1 MDMPE
6 KMDLRSLDVAEDKR
20 RQLAQLFP
28 EVVTEVREE
37 GGGTTNGHESTR
49 MGRYRYAVDFEKLKG
64 VLGEFSEI
72 LENQR
77 ERYGMTW
84 PGKNECLKIIQQ
96 PSIATLKPCR
106 EESINFDETENL
118 FIEGDNLEAL
128 KLLQKAYYGKVKMI
142 YIDPP
147 YNTGKEFI
155 YPDKYSENLDTY
167 LSYTGQVDA
176 EGRKFSTN
184 TEAEGRFHSKW
195 LNMMLPRLY
204 LARNLL
210 RDDGVIFISI
220 DDHEVKNLRELCDEV
235 FGEENFVAQLIWE
248 GANKNDARQIGIAHE
263 YVIVYSRSRIDL
275 PVGWRIAK
283 EGTEPVFKE
292 VERLKKKHGKDFK
305 AASEELASWFRSMK
319 ATTSF
324 SLRRFRN
331 IDERG
336 AYKEDDP
343 TAPGGRHFNLMNPR
357 TGELIPL
364 RKNRGWGFD
373 QETFNRLVEE
383 GRITFVTP
391 TSVMVRRYLH
401 ETDSVTPPS
410 VFYQPARSAS
420 ERLGKLLGQNIFDYP
435 KDEFIIAKFL
445 EMSTGASSQPDIIL
459 DFFSGSCTTAHA
471 VLELNKQD
479 GGNRKFIM
487 VQLPEPCDE
496 KSEAYKAGYKT
507 IADIGKERIRR
518 VIKKR
523 SEDEPRID
531 TNKHES
537 KQEQLFSDPEI
548 SVHSCPFVVQS
559 PPGFRVFKLALSNF
573 RLWDGSQPGEDPEKI
588 AKQLEL
594 HEQHIDPNATPED
607 LLYELLLKAGFPL
620 TTKVEPLYLFDGKL
634 QNEEPRIDTNQH
646 ESKDKNIGVH
656 SCSLVVPSVFSIAE
670 GALLICLQD
679 EITKELIKAMADAD
693 PLQVICLDSGF
704 KNNDQLKANAVQTFK
719 ARNKS
724 AETATVFRT
733 V

>member
-1 MDMPE
+1 MDKPQ
-6 KMDLRSLDVAEDKR
+6 KADLTSMDVAEDKR
-20 RQLAQLFP
+20 RQLGQLFP
-28 EVVTEVREE
+28 EVVTETLTDDGKLVQ
-37 GGGTTNGHESTR
+37 
-49 MGRYRYAVDFEKLKG
+49 AVDFERLKG

-106 EESINFDETENL
+106 EESVNFDETENL

-155 YPDKYSENLDTY
+155 YPDNYSENLDTY
-167 LSYTGQVDA
+167 LRYTGQVDA
-176 EGRKFSTN
+176 EGRKFSSN

-235 FGEENFVAQLIWE
+235 FGEESFVSTIVWEKRYSPQNAVKWFSDSHDFLLVYAKNKLNWYPKLLNRSEAMNNRYRNLDDDPRGVWKPADATAQGGHGTE
-248 GANKNDARQIGIAHE
+248 SQF
-263 YVIVYSRSRIDL
+263 YVLTAPNGKKHALPNGRCWVY
-275 PVGWRIAK
+275 
-283 EGTEPVFKE
+283 TEPVFQKMVEDNRVWFGADGNNVPAIKRFLSEVKQGTACQTIWKYSDVGHNQEGKKE
-292 VERLKKKHGKDFK
+292 VN
-305 AASEELASWFRSMK
+305 
-319 ATTSF
+319 
-324 SLRRFRN
+324 SLFP
-331 IDERG
+331 E
-336 AYKEDDP
+336 
-343 TAPGGRHFNLMNPR
+343 
-357 TGELIPL
+357 
-364 RKNRGWGFD
+364 
-373 QETFNRLVEE
+373 
-383 GRITFVTP
+383 
-391 TSVMVRRYLH
+391 S
-401 ETDSVTPPS
+401 S
-410 VFYQPARSAS
+410 VFDTPKPV
-420 ERLGKLLGQNIFDYP
+420 RLLNRILHV
-435 KDEFIIAKFL
+435 
-445 EMSTGASSQPDIIL
+445 STEPDSIIL

-496 KSEAYKAGYKT
+496 QSEAYKAGYKT

-518 VIKKR
+518 VIKKL
-523 SEDEPRID
+523 EEEEPRID
-531 TNKHES
+531 ANKRES
-537 KQEQLFSDPEI
+537 KQEQLFSDPDI
-548 SVHSCPFVVQS
+548 GVHSRSLAVQS
-559 PPGFRVFKLALSNF
+559 PPGFKVFKLDRSNF
-573 RLWDGSQPGEDPEKI
+573 RLWDGSQSGEDADKI
-588 AKQLEL
+588 ATQLEL
-594 HEQHIDPNATPED
+594 HEQHIDPGATQED
-607 LLYELLLKAGFPL
+607 ILYELLLKAGFPL
-620 TTKVEPLYLFDGKL
+620 ATKVEPLYLVDGKL
-634 QNEEPRIDTNQH
+634 QKEEPRIDTNQH
-646 ESKDKNIGVH
+646 ESKQKDIGVH
-656 SCSLVVPSVFSIAE
+656 SCSFVVPSVFSIAE
-670 GALLICLQD
+670 GALLICLQE

>member
-1 MDMPE
+1 MDKPE
-6 KMDLRSLDVAEDKR
+6 KMDLRSMDVADEKR

-28 EVVTEVREE
+28 EVVTEIRDEPRMD
-37 GGGTTNGHESTR
+37 TNGHEL
-49 MGRYRYAVDFEKLKG
+49 GGGYRYAVDFERLKG

-72 LENQR
+72 LENRR

-106 EESINFDETENL
+106 EESVNFDETENL

-155 YPDKYSENLDTY
+155 YPDNYSENLDTY

-176 EGRKFSTN
+176 QGRKFSTN

-220 DDHEVKNLRELCDEV
+220 DDHEVKNLCELCDEV
-235 FGEENFVAQLIWE
+235 FGEENFVAQILWRKRSTPPNDQVI
-248 GANKNDARQIGIAHE
+248 GANHDYILAFSKNSDDLALALRKRSLDQVARYKNPDNHPKGPWAAGDLMANVKGGR
-263 YVIVYSRSRIDL
+263 YVPSLFFPIVNPETGKEHFPGSN
-275 PVGWRIAK
+275 GNWRFNRDKIAK
-283 EGTEPVFKE
+283 LLENNEIYFGSDNSGRPKLKRFLCDVKEGMSWPTIW
-292 VERLKKKHGKDFK
+292 DFPPLNTRG
-305 AASEELASWFRSMK
+305 SEEML
-319 ATTSF
+319 
-324 SLRRFRN
+324 
-331 IDERG
+331 
-336 AYKEDDP
+336 
-343 TAPGGRHFNLMNPR
+343 
-357 TGELIPL
+357 
-364 RKNRGWGFD
+364 
-373 QETFNRLVEE
+373 Q
-383 GRITFVTP
+383 
-391 TSVMVRRYLH
+391 
-401 ETDSVTPPS
+401 
-410 VFYQPARSAS
+410 
-420 ERLGKLLGQNIFDYP
+420 LLGSSTAFENP
-435 KDEFIIAKFL
+435 KPSGLLSDL
-445 EMSTGASSQPDIIL
+445 LSLGAAEPDSIIL

-471 VLELNKQD
+471 VLDLNKQD

-518 VIKKR
+518 VIKKL
-523 SEDEPRID
+523 EEENEPRMN
-531 TNKHES
+531 TNEHES
-537 KQEQLFSDPEI
+537 KQEQLFSDPDI

-559 PPGFRVFKLALSNF
+559 PPGFRVFKLDRSNF
-573 RLWDGSQPGEDPEKI
+573 RLWDGAQPGDDPAQI

-594 HEQHIDPNATPED
+594 HEQHIDPDATQED
-607 LLYELLLKAGFPL
+607 ILYELLLKAGFPL
-620 TTKVEPLYLFDGKL
+620 TTKVEPLYLSDGKL
-634 QNEEPRIDTNQH
+634 QKDEPRIDTNQH
-646 ESKDKNIGVH
+646 ESKEQNISVH

-670 GALLICLQD
+670 GALLICLQG

-719 ARNKS
+719 SRNKS
-724 AETATVFRT
+724 VETATVFRT

>member
-1 MDMPE
+1 MKTMDKEQDKPAKAELTSM
-6 KMDLRSLDVAEDKR
+6 DVADDKR

-28 EVVTEVREE
+28 EVVTE
-37 GGGTTNGHESTR
+37 TR
-49 MGRYRYAVDFEKLKG
+49 TEDGKLVHAVDYERLKG

-106 EESINFDETENL
+106 EESVNFDDTENL

-155 YPDKYSENLDTY
+155 YPDNYSENLDTY

-220 DDHEVKNLRELCDEV
+220 DDNEAASLKKLCDDV
-235 FGEENFVAQLIWE
+235 YGEENLLCVFAWQKRYAPPPDTTDIGYQHESIIAYRKSDSFSASLLPLSDAQKARYTNPDNDPRGPWKAADYTCRYTSDERPNLYYPVQNPNTGEDIWPKKTRVWSSSREITEQNIQENRLWWGADGTNSTPALKNFLSDIQQGRMPSSLLLHEEVGHTDLAAKELRSLIPE
-248 GANKNDARQIGIAHE
+248 IKFTAKPSRLIAH
-263 YVIVYSRSRIDL
+263 
-275 PVGWRIAK
+275 
-283 EGTEPVFKE
+283 F
-292 VERLKKKHGKDFK
+292 
-305 AASEELASWFRSMK
+305 M
-319 ATTSF
+319 SF
-324 SLRRFRN
+324 S
-331 IDERG
+331 
-336 AYKEDDP
+336 
-343 TAPGGRHFNLMNPR
+343 TAP
-357 TGELIPL
+357 
-364 RKNRGWGFD
+364 
-373 QETFNRLVEE
+373 
-383 GRITFVTP
+383 
-391 TSVMVRRYLH
+391 
-401 ETDSVTPPS
+401 DS
-410 VFYQPARSAS
+410 
-420 ERLGKLLGQNIFDYP
+420 
-435 KDEFIIAKFL
+435 
-445 EMSTGASSQPDIIL
+445 IIL

-471 VLELNKQD
+471 VLDLNKQD

-496 KSEAYKAGYKT
+496 QSEAYKAGYKT

-518 VIKKR
+518 VIKKL
-523 SEDEPRID
+523 EENKPRMN

-537 KQEQLFSDPEI
+537 KQEQLFSDSDI
-548 SVHSCPFVVQS
+548 SVHSCPFVV
-559 PPGFRVFKLALSNF
+559 PPGFKVFKLGRSNF

-594 HEQHIDPNATPED
+594 HEQHIDPNATQED
-607 LLYELLLKAGFPL
+607 ILYELLLKAGFPL
-620 TTKVEPLYLFDGKL
+620 TTKVEKVETAGK
-634 QNEEPRIDTNQH
+634 E
-646 ESKDKNIGVH
+646 
-656 SCSLVVPSVFSIAE
+656 VFSIAE

-679 EITKELIKAMADAD
+679 EITKDLIKAMADAD